1 MWEKV
6 KDDTTTKSTLYLI
19 NTKDQL
25 TNMRLAESSDPQTYF
40 NNLKQHF
47 ELMTISF

>member
-25 TNMRLAESSDPQTYF
+25 TNMRLAESSDCFGTRQDF
-40 NNLKQHF
+40 GVKV
-47 ELMTISF
+47 